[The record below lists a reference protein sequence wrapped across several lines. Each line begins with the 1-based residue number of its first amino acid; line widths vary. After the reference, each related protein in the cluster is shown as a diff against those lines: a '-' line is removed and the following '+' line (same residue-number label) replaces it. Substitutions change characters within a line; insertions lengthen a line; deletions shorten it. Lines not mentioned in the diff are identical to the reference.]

1 MITVDCVSD
10 AFKPARTMHHMKL
23 VSDAFKP
30 ARLCLDQH
38 HMKLVS
44 DAFKPART
52 MTRSASHEACF

>member
-1 MITVDCVSD
+1 MRSNQQELCLDQ
-10 AFKPARTMHHMKL
+10 HHMKL

-30 ARLCLDQH
+30 AKLCLDQH

-52 MTRSASHEACF
+52 MSRSAPHEACF